1 MHSIVRKERIKEY
14 FFNHLFFFFLHF
26 ISCIEE
32 TKDFVVKIDVIR
44 NRKGDYGDALDVALK
59 ILADFIEIFLF

>member
-14 FFNHLFFFFLHF
+14 FFNHLFFFLHF

>member
-1 MHSIVRKERIKEY
+1 MCTQLLEKKELKNISSIIY
-14 FFNHLFFFFLHF
+14 FFLHF